1 MGTLGSCPGAREH
14 RDPMLIYVCFALY
27 AFLMFKHWLCW
38 KYQYNI
44 YMFNFMYIQARIQE
58 GRTRHAPP
66 SQRDW
71 RDGWQSLLKGMLNTI
86 FASQGLRSAPL
97 LFTIGRLSRNFG
109 SSRFILL
116 FDAAVGDCIQSK
128 CV

>member
-1 MGTLGSCPGAREH
+1 
-14 RDPMLIYVCFALY
+14 
-27 AFLMFKHWLCW
+27 
-38 KYQYNI
+38 
-44 YMFNFMYIQARIQE
+44 MYIQARIQE

-66 SQRDW
+66 PPQ
-71 RDGWQSLLKGMLNTI
+71 GIGVTGLTIAQGMLNTI

-116 FDAAVGDCIQSK
+116 FDAAQGDCIQSK
-128 CV
+128 RV

>member
-1 MGTLGSCPGAREH
+1 VCIQYHLSAWARWAVARE
-14 RDPMLIYVCFALY
+14 PTSIGAPCLSMYV
-27 AFLMFKHWLCW
+27 FLMFKTVGNTNTI
-38 KYQYNI
+38 YI
-44 YMFNFMYIQARIQE
+44 YMFNFMYIQARIQAHSA
-58 GRTRHAPP
+58 RPP
-66 SQRDW
+66 KRIGVTGLTIAQ
-71 RDGWQSLLKGMLNTI
+71 GMLNTI